1 MADNDGCFK
10 RVVGRIPHSDFGL
23 VYAYADHHEW
33 RFLRQDVVVKTR
45 PTPDG
50 VYDTYYCV
58 FCLKLDRRLL
68 DNGTPTQYR

>member
-1 MADNDGCFK
+1 MAENDRCAK
-10 RVVGRIPHSDFGL
+10 RRPVGDLHTVF
-23 VYAYADHHEW
+23 ADHHEW